1 MNIIKIINF
10 VVLILISISSVSSII
25 NLDDFPLFI
34 FSILSIIFYLV
45 IFLFINTKYLR
56 TKPLAIYINILSM
69 IWIGIRVTYL
79 NFRYESIN
87 YLEPTKY
94 LANFNKYDVCN
105 SLLLCILFTV
115 FINLGLI
122 VGDRIKLKIPTINL
136 PNIFKRKFNFD
147 FLINLFLL
155 VTTLTGLS
163 YFSGIDLKGSIGLIV
178 PSELLIF
185 ILLSTSLKKLYQNE
199 KISFKNKLL
208 TIILTIFYLLIR
220 TFIQT
225 SKGAIFSF
233 LMVILII
240 FLVNSK
246 NLNIQI
252 KYILGAG
259 LMLLI
264 SIPIYFISFGL
275 RIISAGYN
283 IMDLNMSYQE
293 YIASTFSFDR
303 IREILDFFIGTSI
316 WDLVDDLSRRVS
328 FFDYL
333 NIFFHGELVNDY
345 MSFSYTLKVI
355 SNIIFPSFLG
365 FSFPDAIL
373 LPSNLFKTAYGLQTY
388 ESNLINYHSDMV
400 PIYGFLYANLWLVS
414 LLVVFLIG
422 ISFAIIFRYLS
433 KLNIE
438 DFQIIQSLFLYNAG
452 ELIFGLGLA
461 ASFQYILFF
470 TLIPL
475 FFIYIFNNLYESFK
489 S

>member
-1 MNIIKIINF
+1 
-10 VVLILISISSVSSII
+10 
-25 NLDDFPLFI
+25 
-34 FSILSIIFYLV
+34 
-45 IFLFINTKYLR
+45 
-56 TKPLAIYINILSM
+56 
-69 IWIGIRVTYL
+69 
-79 NFRYESIN
+79 
-87 YLEPTKY
+87 
-94 LANFNKYDVCN
+94 FNKYDVCN

-163 YFSGIDLKGSIGLIV
+163 YFSGIDLKGSIGLIL

-275 RIISAGYN
+275 RI
-283 IMDLNMSYQE
+283 
-293 YIASTFSFDR
+293 
-303 IREILDFFIGTSI
+303 
-316 WDLVDDLSRRVS
+316 
-328 FFDYL
+328 
-333 NIFFHGELVNDY
+333 
-345 MSFSYTLKVI
+345 
-355 SNIIFPSFLG
+355 
-365 FSFPDAIL
+365 
-373 LPSNLFKTAYGLQTY
+373 
-388 ESNLINYHSDMV
+388 
-400 PIYGFLYANLWLVS
+400 
-414 LLVVFLIG
+414 
-422 ISFAIIFRYLS
+422 
-433 KLNIE
+433 
-438 DFQIIQSLFLYNAG
+438 
-452 ELIFGLGLA
+452 
-461 ASFQYILFF
+461 
-470 TLIPL
+470 
-475 FFIYIFNNLYESFK
+475 
-489 S
+489 